1 MMVAGRQTMMG
12 PQGGALPYDYVCQFH
27 TFDGYS
33 VVITDSVPDSTKKW
47 RVVFDG
53 TYVSGYE
60 ANVLGLWDNTTGTAQ
75 RVYIGPYPNGGKDRV
90 LLVATDYG
98 ISGASTN
105 VKCELTCDIPNRL
118 ATRVKNG
125 ATNTSTIGNFGTF
138 TIQSKIGLGARVN
151 RSSSE
156 TTISV
161 GFKGKV
167 YSFEEW
173 TSGVKTADWIPVV
186 VGTEACYYDQITGTI
201 YHADLTLG
209 NALTIGPAGSYQ
221 QGG

>member
-1 MMVAGRQTMMG
+1 MITAAHHTMMG
-12 PQGGALPYDYVCQFH
+12 GGPLPYDYVCQYH

-33 VVITDSVPDSTKKW
+33 CVITDSVPDSTKKW

-60 ANVLGLWDNTTGTAQ
+60 ANVIGLYDNTTGTAN
-75 RVYIGPYPNGGKDRV
+75 RVYIGPYPNGGNDRCM
-90 LLVATDYG
+90 LVETDGG
-98 ISGASTN
+98 ISPASTN
-105 VKCELTCDIPNRL
+105 VLCDLTCDLPNKKF
-118 ATRVKNG
+118 TRVKNG
-125 ATNTSTIGNFGTF
+125 ETSTATIGNFGSFVT
-138 TIQSKIGLGARVN
+138 QKPVGLGARN
-151 RSSSE
+151 NYNTSSTPRKIE
-156 TTISV
+156 M

-186 VGTEACYYDQITGTI
+186 VDTEACYYDQITGMI

-209 NALTIGPAGSYQ
+209 NALTAGPQA
-221 QGG
+221 